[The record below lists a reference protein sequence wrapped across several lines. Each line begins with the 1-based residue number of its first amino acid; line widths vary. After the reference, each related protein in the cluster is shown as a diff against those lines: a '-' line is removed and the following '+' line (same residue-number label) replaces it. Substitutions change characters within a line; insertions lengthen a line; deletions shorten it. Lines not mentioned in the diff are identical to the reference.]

1 MVGACRKN
9 GRQCNAKENV
19 KMKAIFQ
26 KKKRK
31 TQDEMAGRC

>member
-1 MVGACRKN
+1 MEDNAMPKKMLKRK
-9 GRQCNAKENV
+9 V
-19 KMKAIFQ
+19 IFQ